1 MASAMAETVRRIDVH
16 NQNERDLE
24 LALTVARASFAG
36 KVRAARAIL
45 GLSQE
50 QFGELIGLRQRS
62 VHRIERGEVQPQA
75 RTVYAAEHFWRAR
88 GISFE
93 DLRDGGFRLVVPAST
108 LSGS

>member
-1 MASAMAETVRRIDVH
+1 MAPAMAEMVRHAETREQH
-16 NQNERDLE
+16 ERDLE
-24 LALTVARASFAG
+24 LALAVARASFAG
-36 KVRAARAIL
+36 KVRVARAIL

-50 QFGELIGLRQRS
+50 QFGEHIGLRQRS

>member
-1 MASAMAETVRRIDVH
+1 MAIAVAETVRQADIRDQH
-16 NQNERDLE
+16 ERDLE
-24 LALTVARASFAG
+24 LALAVARASIAG

-50 QFGELIGLRQRS
+50 QFGEHIGLRQRS
-62 VHRIERGEVQPQA
+62 VHRIERGDVQPQA

-108 LSGS
+108 FSGS